1 MESNNLSFDSDE
13 QSSDV
18 YEEKAFDAFMCPLT
32 RQVMRDPVTIESG
45 QTFEREAILK
55 WFKECRETGRKPTC
69 PLTQIA
75 LNSTDLTPCIA
86 LRMAIEEWRK
96 RRAERE
102 LEKARVSLTLIS
114 SEQNAVGAL
123 RHVINI
129 CQRNEANKDLVR
141 NQGLIPM
148 IVDMLRSSNRQV
160 RLKALEVLL
169 YGAILILVGMASSKA
184 ENIVAIEHAESTLKN
199 LEKCEANIK
208 PMAENG
214 RLMPLLKKLIEGTP
228 EVQLSMIE
236 CLSELVL
243 ANDTKATV
251 ASKVGPILIKI
262 MQTGTLQAREATLKA
277 LREISS
283 NEASSKALIEA
294 GILPPLIKDLFSVGM
309 HKFPMHLKELSA
321 SVLANIAS
329 SDAQLEAIEFE
340 HNGRMVTLLSED
352 VVHSLLH
359 LISNTGPA
367 IECRL
372 LQVLVGLT
380 DSAASAKEVVAAVRS
395 SGAIISLI
403 QFIEAVHRDIRVAA
417 LKLLGNISSYM
428 GQELSDA
435 FGGSAGHLSSLM
447 RIISDSN
454 IITEEQTA
462 AVKLLADLPER
473 EAGLTRQLFDL
484 GAFRTLAIKLSEIK
498 NGVIFSNRHVTV
510 FQEGIAHILC
520 RITYGL
526 SEPDYLNFAI
536 QYDLGEVFL
545 DLLQMTGQDNLQIAC
560 VTVLGNLSQ
569 ESKNLTIVPD
579 PPTVK
584 CCRVFSKPAP
594 VQGLCRVHHGFCS
607 MRETFCLLQGRAVER
622 LIACLDHQNEKVVE
636 AALGALCTLLS
647 DGLDI
652 MEGVFVL
659 YEAEGIRPILDVL
672 VDNRSNG
679 ITQKAVWVVER
690 ILRVEDI
697 AKEVA
702 GDQSVGSA
710 LVEAFRTGDYRTRQI
725 AERALKHVDKLPNFS
740 STYQQ
745 FQRA

>member
-1 MESNNLSFDSDE
+1 MLYLLIIY
-13 QSSDV
+13 QL
-18 YEEKAFDAFMCPLT
+18 P
-32 RQVMRDPVTIESG
+32 
-45 QTFEREAILK
+45 
-55 WFKECRETGRKPTC
+55 TG
-69 PLTQIA
+69 
-75 LNSTDLTPCIA
+75 
-86 LRMAIEEWRK
+86 M
-96 RRAERE
+96 
-102 LEKARVSLTLIS
+102 TLI
-114 SEQNAVGAL
+114 
-123 RHVINI
+123 
-129 CQRNEANKDLVR
+129 
-141 NQGLIPM
+141 
-148 IVDMLRSSNRQV
+148 
-160 RLKALEVLL
+160 L
-169 YGAILILVGMASSKA
+169 YDNS
-184 ENIVAIEHAESTLKN
+184 
-199 LEKCEANIK
+199 
-208 PMAENG
+208 
-214 RLMPLLKKLIEGTP
+214 
-228 EVQLSMIE
+228 
-236 CLSELVL
+236 
-243 ANDTKATV
+243 
-251 ASKVGPILIKI
+251 
-262 MQTGTLQAREATLKA
+262 
-277 LREISS
+277 
-283 NEASSKALIEA
+283 
-294 GILPPLIKDLFSVGM
+294 
-309 HKFPMHLKELSA
+309 
-321 SVLANIAS
+321 
-329 SDAQLEAIEFE
+329 
-340 HNGRMVTLLSED
+340 
-352 VVHSLLH
+352 
-359 LISNTGPA
+359 
-367 IECRL
+367 
-372 LQVLVGLT
+372 
-380 DSAASAKEVVAAVRS
+380 
-395 SGAIISLI
+395 
-403 QFIEAVHRDIRVAA
+403 RDIRVAA

-526 SEPDYLNFAI
+526 SEHDYLNFAI

-569 ESKNLTIVPD
+569 ESKNLTILPE

-672 VDNRSNG
+672 VENRGNG

-697 AKEVA
+697 AREVA

-710 LVEAFRTGDYRTRQI
+710 LVEAFRTGDFRTRQI

-740 STYQQ
+740 TTYQQ